1 MSSSTPR
8 RTRLSALALSALAV
22 AATVGGVVTG
32 PAHAASPTG
41 PSASAHAGRVPLDAR
56 ALREA
61 ITIRPGDQAAGA
73 VARVHKSGHEWSGA
87 SGDVHTGRRISDQAH
102 FRIGSISKTFESVVL
117 LQLSAEGRVDLDGTV
132 QHYLPGLLPD
142 TFQPVTVRQ
151 LLNHTSG
158 LPSDFEGAP
167 ARTGDEQ
174 IATRFDYMTFDQ
186 VIQGTLR
193 PEGRAWPGP
202 HFAPGTKQE
211 YSSFGYRVAGK
222 LIEHLTGH
230 SLKREIT
237 DRVLTPLRMR
247 HTSVPTGNQT
257 LPRPYLPGYLPTSEG
272 ELVDVNE
279 QGGNPSQMISTTA
292 DLDRFMTALFT
303 GRLLRPAQTAELR
316 ALPRDAD
323 GKLLPYANGSNC
335 NVGRDKGSAC
345 FSVAL
350 MSFPLPDGTLL
361 WGKTGHDP
369 GYASGAFTSPDLSR
383 RAVYA
388 VGTDSFGD
396 GAAPR
401 ISGRLAA
408 AAFGSNG

>member
-8 RTRLSALALSALAV
+8 KTRLSALALSALAV
-22 AATVGGVVTG
+22 AATVGGAVAG
-32 PAHAASPTG
+32 PAHATSPTG
-41 PSASAHAGRVPLDAR
+41 PSASAHAVGAPLDAR

-73 VARVHKSGHEWSGA
+73 LARVHSSGHEWSGA
-87 SGDVHTGRRISDQAH
+87 SGDVHTGKRISDKAH
-102 FRIGSISKTFESVVL
+102 FRIGSISKTFEAVVL

-167 ARTGDEQ
+167 APTGDEQ
-174 IATRFDYMTFDQ
+174 IANRFDYLTFDQ

-211 YSSFGYRVAGK
+211 YNSFGYRVAGK

-247 HTSVPTGNQT
+247 HTSVPTGNGT
-257 LPRPYLPGYLPTSEG
+257 VPRPYLPGYLPTSKG
-272 ELVDVNE
+272 ELVDINE

-292 DLDRFMTALFT
+292 DLDRFMTSLFT

-335 NVGRDKGSAC
+335 NIGRDKGSAC

-369 GYASGAFTSPDLSR
+369 GYASGVFASPDLSR

-388 VGTDSFGD
+388 VGTDSFG
-396 GAAPR
+396 GGGAPR

>member
-1 MSSSTPR
+1 MSSYTPR
-8 RTRLSALALSALAV
+8 TTRWSALALSVLAV
-22 AATVGGVVTG
+22 TATVGGATG
-32 PAHAASPTG
+32 PAHAASPAG
-41 PSASAHAGRVPLDAR
+41 PSASAPAVRAPLDAR

-73 VARVHKSGHEWSGA
+73 MARVHRSGHEWSGT
-87 SGDVHTGRRISDQAH
+87 SGDLHTGQRISDRAH

-167 ARTGDEQ
+167 APTGDEQ
-174 IATRFDYMTFDQ
+174 IATRFDYFTFDQ

-193 PEGRAWPGP
+193 PQGRPWPGP

-211 YSSFGYRVAGK
+211 YNSFGYRVAGK

-247 HTSVPTGNQT
+247 HTSVPAGNAT
-257 LPRPYLPGYLPTSEG
+257 LPRPYLPGYLPTSKG
-272 ELVDVNE
+272 DFVDVNE

-335 NVGRDKGSAC
+335 NTGPDKGSAC

-369 GYASGAFTSPDLSR
+369 GYASGVFASADLSR

-401 ISGRLAA
+401 ISGRLAV

>member
-22 AATVGGVVTG
+22 AATVGVVVTG
-32 PAHAASPTG
+32 PAHAASPADT
-41 PSASAHAGRVPLDAR
+41 PASAHAVRAPLDAK

-61 ITIRPGDQAAGA
+61 ITIRPGDQAAGV
-73 VARVHKSGHEWSGA
+73 VAWVHKSGHEWSGA
-87 SGDVHTGRRISDQAH
+87 SGDVHTGKRISDKAH
-102 FRIGSISKTFESVVL
+102 FRIGSISKTFEAVVL

-132 QHYLPGLLPD
+132 QHYLPGLLPE
-142 TFQPVTVRQ
+142 TFQPITVRQ

-174 IATRFDYMTFDQ
+174 IATRFDYYTFDR

-202 HFAPGTKQE
+202 HFAPGTQQE
-211 YSSFGYRVAGK
+211 YNSFGYRVAGK
-222 LIEHLTGH
+222 LIEQLTGH
-230 SLKREIT
+230 SLKHEIT

-247 HTSVPTGNQT
+247 HTSVPAGNAAV
-257 LPRPYLPGYLPTSEG
+257 PRPYLPGYLPTSKG

-303 GRLLRPAQTAELR
+303 GRLLRPAQSAELR

-335 NVGRDKGSAC
+335 NIGRDKGSAC

-361 WGKTGHDP
+361 WGKTGHDY
-369 GYASGAFTSPDLSR
+369 GYASGVFASPDLSR